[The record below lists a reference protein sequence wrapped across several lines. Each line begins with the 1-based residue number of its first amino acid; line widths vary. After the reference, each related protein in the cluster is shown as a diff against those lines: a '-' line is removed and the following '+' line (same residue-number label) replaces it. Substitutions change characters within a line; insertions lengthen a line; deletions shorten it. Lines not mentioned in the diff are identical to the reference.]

1 MYYQRKFKGESF
13 LENTTEDKELLLN
26 QWQTC
31 VDMANSVS
39 QRRDNMNNIFI
50 TLNLAIMAAVSIT
63 WDIKSLFILIAGI
76 TICILWMLNIRN
88 YKLLNTAKF
97 NVINSIEEKLPSA
110 PFKDEWQFL
119 KNSKKYMDSTTLERI
134 LPITFIILYIAAV
147 IAIIVIK
154 CVLLSGLF
162 PPAHGDDPY
171 FHSWLP

>member
-1 MYYQRKFKGESF
+1 M
-13 LENTTEDKELLLN
+13 ENTTEDKELLLN

-39 QRRDNMNNIFI
+39 QRRDNMNNIFS

-76 TICILWMLNIRN
+76 IICILWMLNIRN

-147 IAIIVIK
+147 IAIIAIK
-154 CVLLSGLF
+154 CTSC
-162 PPAHGDDPY
+162 
-171 FHSWLP
+171 

>member
-1 MYYQRKFKGESF
+1 M
-13 LENTTEDKELLLN
+13 ENTTKDKELLLN

-50 TLNLAIMAAVSIT
+50 TLNLAIMAPVSIT

-97 NVINSIEEKLPSA
+97 SVINSIEEKLPSA

-134 LPITFIILYIAAV
+134 LPITFIILYIATV

-154 CVLLSGLF
+154 CTSC
-162 PPAHGDDPY
+162 
-171 FHSWLP
+171 

>member
-1 MYYQRKFKGESF
+1 M
-13 LENTTEDKELLLN
+13 ENTTEDKELLLN

-63 WDIKSLFILIAGI
+63 CEIKSLFILIAGI

-154 CVLLSGLF
+154 CTSC
-162 PPAHGDDPY
+162 
-171 FHSWLP
+171 

>member
-1 MYYQRKFKGESF
+1 M
-13 LENTTEDKELLLN
+13 N

-31 VDMANSVS
+31 VDMANSIS

-134 LPITFIILYIAAV
+134 LPITFIILYIATV

-154 CVLLSGLF
+154 CTSC
-162 PPAHGDDPY
+162 
-171 FHSWLP
+171 

>member
-1 MYYQRKFKGESF
+1 M
-13 LENTTEDKELLLN
+13 ENTTKDKELLLN

-97 NVINSIEEKLPSA
+97 SVINSIEEKLPSA

-134 LPITFIILYIAAV
+134 LTITFIILYIAAV

-154 CVLLSGLF
+154 CASC
-162 PPAHGDDPY
+162 
-171 FHSWLP
+171 

>member
-1 MYYQRKFKGESF
+1 M
-13 LENTTEDKELLLN
+13 ENTTEDKELLLN

-119 KNSKKYMDSTTLERI
+119 KNSKNI
-134 LPITFIILYIAAV
+134 WIAL
-147 IAIIVIK
+147 
-154 CVLLSGLF
+154 LLSV
-162 PPAHGDDPY
+162 Y
-171 FHSWLP
+171 FQLRLSFFILLL

>member
-1 MYYQRKFKGESF
+1 M
-13 LENTTEDKELLLN
+13 ENTTEDKELLLN

-50 TLNLAIMAAVSIT
+50 TLNLAIMVAVSIT

-134 LPITFIILYIAAV
+134 LPITFIILYIASV

-154 CVLLSGLF
+154 CTSC
-162 PPAHGDDPY
+162 
-171 FHSWLP
+171 

>member
-1 MYYQRKFKGESF
+1 M
-13 LENTTEDKELLLN
+13 ENTTEDKELLLN

-134 LPITFIILYIAAV
+134 LPITFIFLYIAAV

-154 CVLLSGLF
+154 CTSC
-162 PPAHGDDPY
+162 
-171 FHSWLP
+171 

>member
-1 MYYQRKFKGESF
+1 M
-13 LENTTEDKELLLN
+13 ENTNEDKELLLN

-50 TLNLAIMAAVSIT
+50 TLNLAIMTAVSIT
-63 WDIKSLFILIAGI
+63 WDIKSLFILVAGI

-134 LPITFIILYIAAV
+134 LPITFIILYIVAI
-147 IAIIVIK
+147 IAIIVLK
-154 CVLLSGLF
+154 YTSC
-162 PPAHGDDPY
+162 
-171 FHSWLP
+171 

>member
-1 MYYQRKFKGESF
+1 M
-13 LENTTEDKELLLN
+13 ENTTEGKELLLN

-154 CVLLSGLF
+154 CTSC
-162 PPAHGDDPY
+162 
-171 FHSWLP
+171 

>member
-1 MYYQRKFKGESF
+1 M
-13 LENTTEDKELLLN
+13 ENTTEDKELLLN

-97 NVINSIEEKLPSA
+97 NVINSCLLIKQLSVTS
-110 PFKDEWQFL
+110 
-119 KNSKKYMDSTTLERI
+119 NSYICSGHARI
-134 LPITFIILYIAAV
+134 GTDAKEHKVFA
-147 IAIIVIK
+147 
-154 CVLLSGLF
+154 SE
-162 PPAHGDDPY
+162 
-171 FHSWLP
+171 S

>member
-1 MYYQRKFKGESF
+1 
-13 LENTTEDKELLLN
+13 
-26 QWQTC
+26 
-31 VDMANSVS
+31 MANSVS

-76 TICILWMLNIRN
+76 TICILWILNIRN

-134 LPITFIILYIAAV
+134 LPITFIILYIATV
-147 IAIIVIK
+147 ITIIVIK
-154 CVLLSGLF
+154 CTSC
-162 PPAHGDDPY
+162 
-171 FHSWLP
+171 

>member
-1 MYYQRKFKGESF
+1 M
-13 LENTTEDKELLLN
+13 LNTNEDKELLLN

-50 TLNLAIMAAVSIT
+50 TLNLAIIAAISIT
-63 WDIKSLFILIAGI
+63 WDIKSLFILIVGI
-76 TICILWMLNIRN
+76 TICNLWILIIQN

-134 LPITFIILYIAAV
+134 LPITFIILYIVAI
-147 IAIIVIK
+147 IAIIVLK
-154 CVLLSGLF
+154 YTSC
-162 PPAHGDDPY
+162 
-171 FHSWLP
+171 

>member
-1 MYYQRKFKGESF
+1 M
-13 LENTTEDKELLLN
+13 ENTNEDKELLLN

-50 TLNLAIMAAVSIT
+50 TLNLAIIAAISIT
-63 WDIKSLFILIAGI
+63 WDIKSLFILIVGI
-76 TICILWMLNIRN
+76 TICILWILIIQN

-97 NVINSIEEKLPSA
+97 NVINSIEEKLPSS

-134 LPITFIILYIAAV
+134 LPITFIILYIVAI
-147 IAIIVIK
+147 IAIIVLK
-154 CVLLSGLF
+154 YTSC
-162 PPAHGDDPY
+162 
-171 FHSWLP
+171 

>member
-1 MYYQRKFKGESF
+1 M
-13 LENTTEDKELLLN
+13 ENTTEDKELLLN

-76 TICILWMLNIRN
+76 TICILWILNIRN

-119 KNSKKYMDSTTLERI
+119 KNSKKYMYSTTLERI

-154 CVLLSGLF
+154 CTSC
-162 PPAHGDDPY
+162 
-171 FHSWLP
+171 

>member
-1 MYYQRKFKGESF
+1 M
-13 LENTTEDKELLLN
+13 ENTTEDKELLLN

-97 NVINSIEEKLPSA
+97 SVINSIEEKLPSA

-154 CVLLSGLF
+154 CTSC
-162 PPAHGDDPY
+162 
-171 FHSWLP
+171 

>member
-1 MYYQRKFKGESF
+1 M
-13 LENTTEDKELLLN
+13 ENTTEDKELLLN

-88 YKLLNTAKF
+88 YRLLNTAKF

-134 LPITFIILYIAAV
+134 LPITFIILYIATV

-154 CVLLSGLF
+154 CTSC
-162 PPAHGDDPY
+162 
-171 FHSWLP
+171 

>member
-1 MYYQRKFKGESF
+1 M
-13 LENTTEDKELLLN
+13 LNTNEDKELLLN

-50 TLNLAIMAAVSIT
+50 TLNLAIIAAISIT
-63 WDIKSLFILIAGI
+63 WDIKSLFILIVGI
-76 TICILWMLNIRN
+76 TICNLWILIIQN

-97 NVINSIEEKLPSA
+97 NVINSIEEKLPST

-134 LPITFIILYIAAV
+134 LPITFIILYIVAI
-147 IAIIVIK
+147 IAIIVLK
-154 CVLLSGLF
+154 YTSC
-162 PPAHGDDPY
+162 
-171 FHSWLP
+171 

>member
-1 MYYQRKFKGESF
+1 M
-13 LENTTEDKELLLN
+13 ENTTEDKELLLN

-110 PFKDEWQFL
+110 PFKDEWQCL

-134 LPITFIILYIAAV
+134 LPITFIILYIATV

-154 CVLLSGLF
+154 CTSC
-162 PPAHGDDPY
+162 
-171 FHSWLP
+171 

>member
-1 MYYQRKFKGESF
+1 M
-13 LENTTEDKELLLN
+13 ENTTEDKELLLN

-88 YKLLNTAKF
+88 HKLLNTAKF

-134 LPITFIILYIAAV
+134 LPITFIILYIATV

-154 CVLLSGLF
+154 CTSC
-162 PPAHGDDPY
+162 
-171 FHSWLP
+171 

>member
-1 MYYQRKFKGESF
+1 M
-13 LENTTEDKELLLN
+13 ENTTEDKELLLN

-50 TLNLAIMAAVSIT
+50 TLNLAIMAAASIT

-76 TICILWMLNIRN
+76 AICILWILNIRN

-154 CVLLSGLF
+154 CTSC
-162 PPAHGDDPY
+162 
-171 FHSWLP
+171 

>member
-1 MYYQRKFKGESF
+1 M
-13 LENTTEDKELLLN
+13 ENTTEDKELLLN

-39 QRRDNMNNIFI
+39 QRRDNVNNIFI

-88 YKLLNTAKF
+88 YKLLSTAKF

-154 CVLLSGLF
+154 CTSC
-162 PPAHGDDPY
+162 
-171 FHSWLP
+171 

>member
-1 MYYQRKFKGESF
+1 M
-13 LENTTEDKELLLN
+13 ENTTEDKELLLN

-147 IAIIVIK
+147 IAIIAIK
-154 CVLLSGLF
+154 CTSC
-162 PPAHGDDPY
+162 
-171 FHSWLP
+171 

>member
-1 MYYQRKFKGESF
+1 M
-13 LENTTEDKELLLN
+13 ENTNEDKKLLLN

-50 TLNLAIMAAVSIT
+50 TLNLAIIAAISIT
-63 WDIKSLFILIAGI
+63 WDIKLLFILIVGI
-76 TICILWMLNIRN
+76 TICILWILIIQN

-97 NVINSIEEKLPSA
+97 NVINSIEEKLPST

-134 LPITFIILYIAAV
+134 LPIMFIILYIVAI
-147 IAIIVIK
+147 IAIIVLK
-154 CVLLSGLF
+154 YTSC
-162 PPAHGDDPY
+162 
-171 FHSWLP
+171 

>member
-1 MYYQRKFKGESF
+1 M
-13 LENTTEDKELLLN
+13 ENTTEDKELLLN

-76 TICILWMLNIRN
+76 TICILWMLN
-88 YKLLNTAKF
+88 TAKF

-154 CVLLSGLF
+154 CTSC
-162 PPAHGDDPY
+162 
-171 FHSWLP
+171 

>member
-1 MYYQRKFKGESF
+1 ME
-13 LENTTEDKELLLN
+13 TTNEDIELLLN

-50 TLNLAIMAAVSIT
+50 TLNLAIIAAVSIT
-63 WDIKSLFILIAGI
+63 WDIKSLFILIVGI
-76 TICILWMLNIRN
+76 IICILWILIIRN

-97 NVINSIEEKLPSA
+97 NVINSIEEKLPST

-134 LPITFIILYIAAV
+134 LPITFIILYIVAI
-147 IAIIVIK
+147 IAIIVLK
-154 CVLLSGLF
+154 YTSC
-162 PPAHGDDPY
+162 
-171 FHSWLP
+171 

>member
-1 MYYQRKFKGESF
+1 M
-13 LENTTEDKELLLN
+13 ENTTEDKELLLN

-134 LPITFIILYIAAV
+134 LPITFIILYIATV
-147 IAIIVIK
+147 ITIIVIK
-154 CVLLSGLF
+154 CTSC
-162 PPAHGDDPY
+162 
-171 FHSWLP
+171 

>member
-1 MYYQRKFKGESF
+1 M
-13 LENTTEDKELLLN
+13 ENTTEDKELLLN

-76 TICILWMLNIRN
+76 TICILWILNIRN

-134 LPITFIILYIAAV
+134 LPITFIILYIATV

-154 CVLLSGLF
+154 CTSC
-162 PPAHGDDPY
+162 
-171 FHSWLP
+171 